1 MPGSGRKN
9 AAHAGPIAPPNPPR
23 ANQLPRACSA
33 SGCSPNDTGKADKA
47 LLGKSLLRRREGT
60 AHLLPDEPTVNR
72 GHWVVMLGLFGGPSQ
87 TLSLRMLTFSE
98 TLSVPAI
105 PLAKPANQLTPD
117 SSKVWK
123 TQYVVRRSR
132 HQTLLLDGS
141 DRGTS
146 LYRAKEY
153 ARRRRATREC
163 HPNRASW

>member
-123 TQYVVRRSR
+123 TQHVMRWSPLVAPVEKGGLQSV
-132 HQTLLLDGS
+132 QDTL
-141 DRGTS
+141 T
-146 LYRAKEY
+146 
-153 ARRRRATREC
+153 
-163 HPNRASW
+163 